1 MVNQTSMT
9 RTNGRA
15 TSSGN
20 VSGDQSPDNPTA
32 ESGANAVVSNV
43 AGFGEDL
50 LNLAELQARLT
61 AVEVRQNLDVVKTG
75 GALIAT
81 GFIVA
86 VAGLPVALVGI
97 ADLLVSEM
105 GLKRGFA
112 LLSVA
117 AVAVLI
123 AGSCVGLA
131 ASWFR
136 RKALGFPLSG
146 EELARNVNWVRTVLR
161 QSGRLSF
168 RR

>member
-1 MVNQTSMT
+1 MADQTAMT
-9 RTNGRA
+9 RANGHA
-15 TSSGN
+15 PLAGNLGSGR
-20 VSGDQSPDNPTA
+20 SPDASTA
-32 ESGANAVVSNV
+32 ESGANAVVTNV

-61 AVEVRQNLDVVKTG
+61 GLEVRQNLDVVKTG

-81 GFIVA
+81 GLIVA
-86 VAGLPVALVGI
+86 VAGLPVGLVGI
-97 ADLLVSEM
+97 AELLVVEM
-105 GLKRGFA
+105 GLKRDHA

-117 AVAVLI
+117 AIAFVV
-123 AGSCVGLA
+123 AGSCVGLG

-136 RKALGFPLSG
+136 RKRLGFPLSG

-161 QSGRLSF
+161 QSGRSPF

>member
-9 RTNGRA
+9 KANGRE

-20 VSGDQSPDNPTA
+20 LVGDRSPENTTA
-32 ESGANAVVSNV
+32 QSGANAVVSNV

-50 LNLAELQARLT
+50 LNLSELQARLT

-81 GFIVA
+81 GVIIGMA
-86 VAGLPVALVGI
+86 ALPVGLIGI

-112 LLSVA
+112 LLGVA
-117 AVAVLI
+117 TVAILV

-136 RKALGFPLSG
+136 RKPLGFPLSG